1 MDGDKH
7 APRCSCFSSAVHAT
21 YTIGNDDVFFGRT
34 CLAHLPER
42 TYQHHSRYSDLMSA
56 IPALH
61 GNASVIFMPP
71 IFNRYSSC
79 FLYPLSIIFLIS
91 LCTQFI
97 QERMVRIKFTEF
109 VECPL
114 KIQFAFFDFAG
125 LFQAVG
131 ILIEIHTVYPARIDS
146 NFKSR
151 NSKIIAFYII
161 SGLCCPKS
169 KCNDTIKITTSTRRK
184 EIPPN
189 TDRINFDLSLKGGG
203 DSKKGLL
210 KVPGC

>member
-7 APRCSCFSSAVHAT
+7 ATRCSCFSSAVHAT
-21 YTIGNDDVFFGRT
+21 HTIGNDNVFFGRT
-34 CLAHLPER
+34 CFTHLPER

-61 GNASVIFMPP
+61 NNTSVIFT

-91 LCTQFI
+91 SCTQFI
-97 QERMVRIKFTEF
+97 QKRMVRIKFTKF

-114 KIQFAFFDFAG
+114 KIQFAFFGFAG

-161 SGLCCPKS
+161 SDLCC
-169 KCNDTIKITTSTRRK
+169 RM
-184 EIPPN
+184 IPAIY
-189 TDRINFDLSLKGGG
+189 RLQI
-203 DSKKGLL
+203 
-210 KVPGC
+210 C